1 MAKARTIIPRNGYS
15 LALFGTF
22 IIGVIFRFWHLSTL
36 PPGLAPGEAQ
46 IGVAAYNL
54 LHHGIWPSFSLA
66 SGGSPVLVVLEAIS
80 IWLFGLSPW
89 ILRLVPAIIG
99 VGAIA
104 TTYLWARSWLGERP
118 AVLTAFL
125 MAVTPWSVTISRNVE
140 PAALAPLL
148 LTLLLWLATRLWHDR
163 STINLTYFGLVVA
176 IASLSGPVGWGALL
190 VTLAAALAVT
200 IGHKTRPR
208 LHDAGLWLGMA
219 MIAVI
224 PALLVVARHNHNGR
238 TVFTSNTFTQYLD
251 GLFNTIR
258 GLQLHGDDNYF
269 HNLGGVPLLN
279 AFVGIVFLAGV
290 LVAITNWKNR
300 TRRALLV
307 ASLVALLPAF
317 LSPATAPDAARLI
330 LFLPLSLALASIG
343 IFYMLGV
350 WYATF
355 PINSAA
361 RLAGQLLMLLLLVLT
376 LYIGYLQYF
385 VAWSHSSD
393 THRAYN
399 DAAVGM
405 ATWIE
410 KLPKGSNP
418 VIVANNDDAMV
429 LQYMLIKDPSYRVVT
444 VQKSTPLLSQ
454 RPLHLVI
461 AAAYLDPMVAQ
472 LKTAAPGAA
481 LQAHQSTFD
490 GADLYFTYDITK

>member
-15 LALFGTF
+15 LALVGTF
-22 IIGVIFRFWHLSTL
+22 MLGVIFRFWHLSTL

-54 LHHGIWPSFSLA
+54 LHHGIWPSFNLA

-80 IWLFGLSPW
+80 IWLFGLTPW
-89 ILRLVPAIIG
+89 VLRIVPAVIG

-104 TTYLWARSWLGERP
+104 TTYLWARSWLGKRP

-125 MAVTPWSVTISRNVE
+125 IAVTPWSVTISRNVE
-140 PAALAPLL
+140 PATLAPLL
-148 LTLLLWLATRLWHDR
+148 LTLLLWLATRVWHDR
-163 STINLTYFGLVVA
+163 SAANMIYFGVVVL

-190 VTLAAALAVT
+190 VTLAAALAVA
-200 IGHKTRPR
+200 IGHKTRPKLR
-208 LHDAGLWLGMA
+208 DAWLWLSMA
-219 MIAVI
+219 ILAVI
-224 PALLVVARHNHNGR
+224 PALLVIARHQHNGR
-238 TVFTSNTFTQYLD
+238 TIFTSNTFSQYLN
-251 GLFNTIR
+251 GFFNTIS

-279 AFVGIVFLAGV
+279 AFIGIVFLAGI

-307 ASLVALLPAF
+307 ASLVALVPA
-317 LSPATAPDAARLI
+317 LISPATAPDAARLI
-330 LFLPLSLALASIG
+330 LLLPLSLALASIG

-376 LYIGYLQYF
+376 LYLGYLQYF

-393 THRAYN
+393 TYRAYN
-399 DAAVGM
+399 DAAQGI
-405 ATWIE
+405 ATWVE
-410 KLPKGSNP
+410 KLPVGSNP
-418 VIVANNDDAMV
+418 VIVANSSDAMV
-429 LQYMLIKDPSYRVVT
+429 VRYNLIKAPSYRVVT
-444 VQKSTPLLSQ
+444 VQASTPLLSQ

-461 AAAYLDPMVAQ
+461 AATYLDPMVAL

-481 LQAHQSTFD
+481 LQSHQSTFD
-490 GADLYFTYDITK
+490 GADLYYTYDIP